1 MPYNMALL
9 LYFCVGFRKPM
20 ATVVVIKVVRGTPAF
35 FGFFMTYAGL
45 LSLVSKI
52 NDKLYSNEMV

>member
-1 MPYNMALL
+1 MALL
-9 LYFCVGFRKPM
+9 LYFCVGFRKPL
-20 ATVVVIKVVRGTPAF
+20 ATVVVIKLISDTPAF
-35 FGFFMTYAGL
+35 LGFLMTHAGL